1 MDSIPASPADAQG
14 SNPML
19 TSFLPDERNFEFFVH
34 FDQFL
39 IYKFKFFKISG
50 MKWKIWLY

>member
-1 MDSIPASPADAQG
+1 MDNIPAAHADAKG
-14 SNPML
+14 SNPMH

-34 FDQFL
+34 FGQFL

-50 MKWKIWLY
+50 MK

>member
-1 MDSIPASPADAQG
+1 MDSSLVSHADGQG
-14 SNPML
+14 LNPRL
-19 TSFLPDERNFEFFVH
+19 TSFLLDERNFEFFVH

>member
-1 MDSIPASPADAQG
+1 MDSIPASHAAAQG

-50 MKWKIWLY
+50 MKWKIWLH